1 MRLFEFES
9 KRIFRTEGIPVPMG
23 EVVSSSEE
31 AEKAA
36 MSLRMPVVLKAQ
48 VPVGGR
54 GKAGAIL
61 TSREPEETARLAD
74 KILHMRIGEFEVRK
88 ILVEE
93 CLQVA
98 GEVFLGITIDDSEGK
113 LVVLASSEGGM
124 EIEEIA
130 SKFPEKIVSLKADYP
145 LEFEEYKA
153 RQITRQIG
161 FRGDLML
168 KVSNI
173 LWLLHQ
179 LFLKYDATL
188 AEINPLVITK
198 TGDVLAAGA
207 ALTIDDDA
215 LYRHKELALDFEER
229 IQDSIEKEAAKL
241 GIAYLRLDGD
251 IGVIGSGA
259 GLAMATVDMVRE
271 YGGNPANFLDTGG
284 RITRQHLWN
293 CLDIVMRNDTVRAV
307 LVNLYGGINPIVE
320 AAHGIVEFIDQKG
333 LKLPVVVKLRGN
345 FEEEAWGILERA
357 GIRVVKATQTEEAAR
372 LIVALS
378 RKEFS

>member
-9 KRIFRTEGIPVPMG
+9 KRIFRAEGIPVPSG
-23 EVVSSSEE
+23 DVVSSSEE
-31 AEKAA
+31 AQRAA
-36 MSLRMPVVLKAQ
+36 MSVGMPVVLKAQ

-61 TSREPEETARLAD
+61 TCREPEETARLAD
-74 KILHMRIGEFEVRK
+74 KILQMKIGEFEVRK
-88 ILVEE
+88 ILVEKR
-93 CLQVA
+93 LQVA
-98 GEVFLGITIDDSEGK
+98 SEGFLSITIDDSEGK

-130 SKFPEKIVSLKADYP
+130 SKSPEKIVSLKVDP
-145 LEFEEYKA
+145 LLEFEQYK
-153 RQITRQIG
+153 TRQIARQVG

-173 LWLLHQ
+173 LWLLYQ
-179 LFLKYDATL
+179 LFLKCDATL

-207 ALTIDDDA
+207 ALAIDDDA
-215 LYRHKELALDFEER
+215 LYRHKELALDSEER

-259 GLAMATVDMVRE
+259 GLAMATLDMVRE

-284 RITRQHLWN
+284 RITRQHLRN
-293 CLDIVMRNDTVRAV
+293 CLDIVMRNHAVRAV

>member
-9 KRIFRTEGIPVPMG
+9 KRIFKAEGIPVPRG

-31 AEKAA
+31 AQRAA
-36 MSLRMPVVLKAQ
+36 ISLGMPVVLKAQ

-54 GKAGAIL
+54 GRAGAIL
-61 TSREPEETARLAD
+61 TSREPEETPRLAD
-74 KILHMRIGEFEVRK
+74 ELLHMRIGKFEVRK

-93 CLQVA
+93 CLLVA
-98 GEVFLGITIDDSEGK
+98 SEVFLGITIEDSEGK
-113 LVVLASSEGGM
+113 LVVLAGSEGGM

-130 SKFPEKIVSLKADYP
+130 SKFPEKIVSLKADS
-145 LEFEEYKA
+145 LSEFEQYKA
-153 RQITRQIG
+153 RQIARQIG

-168 KVSNI
+168 EVSNI
-173 LWLLHQ
+173 LWMLYE
-179 LFLKYDATL
+179 LFLEYDATL

-198 TGDVLAAGA
+198 TGEVLAAGA
-207 ALTIDDDA
+207 ALTIDDEA
-215 LYRHKELALDFEER
+215 LFRHRELALDSEER

-259 GLAMATVDMVRE
+259 GLAMATVDLVKE
-271 YGGNPANFLDTGG
+271 CGGDPANFLDTGG
-284 RITRQHLWN
+284 RITRQHLRS
-293 CLDIVMRNDTVRAV
+293 CLDIVMKNPRVRAV

-320 AAHGIVEFIDQKG
+320 AAHGIVEFLDERRLQ
-333 LKLPVVVKLRGN
+333 LPVVVKLRGN